1 MSGAKAAAASAGKAP
16 PSSYRPEV
24 ERRRPRVAVTRAPE
38 QADEVCDLLRA
49 AGMEPVCL
57 PVIAPHP
64 LEETPEL
71 DAAIARLEDYDWIV
85 FASANAYRYFIA
97 RLRALGRPPAV
108 LRPVRLACGAA
119 TAALLA
125 SDGLEAA
132 LVPAP
137 FSAEAAVAALAP
149 HITPG
154 TRILLPRAAS
164 GREALAQGLRALG
177 ALVDEAVLYRTEES
191 DDCGAQ
197 LARLLQEGALDAITF
212 FSPSAVQGFARAAAR
227 AGLAGERVAAL
238 LERVTLACIGHTTA
252 RAVETAG
259 WHPDVIAPDTTASA
273 LVAALAEHL
282 GASGEARPARREL
295 WVAGEERAAA
305 PALAEAA
312 MADERRS
319 EEQWQAGSL

>member
-1 MSGAKAAAASAGKAP
+1 MTGTLGAARVAVAVGADPSLPAP
-16 PSSYRPEV
+16 PLSRRP
-24 ERRRPRVAVTRAPE
+24 PRVAVTRAAE

-64 LEETPEL
+64 LEQTPEL
-71 DAAIARLEDYDWIV
+71 DAAIAHLEDYDWIV

-97 RLRALGRPPAV
+97 RLQALGRPPAV

-132 LVPAP
+132 LIPAP

-154 TRILLPRAAS
+154 TRILLPRAAG
-164 GREALAQGLRALG
+164 GREALVDGLRALG

-191 DDCGAQ
+191 DACGAE
-197 LARLLQEGALDAITF
+197 LARLLQEGALDAVTF
-212 FSPSAVQGFARAAAR
+212 FSPSAVRGFARAAA
-227 AGLAGERVAAL
+227 AGGLAGERLAAL
-238 LERVTLACIGHTTA
+238 LERITLACIGHTTA

-259 WHPDVIAPDTTASA
+259 WHPDVIAPETTAFA

-282 GASGEARPARREL
+282 GASGEEHTA
-295 WVAGEERAAA
+295 WVPNHCAERG
-305 PALAEAA
+305 
-312 MADERRS
+312 RGRHV
-319 EEQWQAGSL
+319 GHG